1 MPLPHTATGSPVL
14 LSVVSVPAVVPV
26 ASVVPLLVSV
36 VSEPAVVVP
45 ALSPDELDPELC
57 IVPVSLVPL
66 PLEVAEQFS
75 RSSR

>member
-1 MPLPHTATGSPVL
+1 VL
-14 LSVVSVPAVVPV
+14 V

-36 VSEPAVVVP
+36 VSEPSVVVP
-45 ALSPDELDPELC
+45 ALSPDELVSEPDPELC
-57 IVPVSLVPL
+57 VVPVSLV